1 MGILSLL
8 LKKHFF
14 LFLIS
19 TENHMKDK
27 KKKTFAFLSKK
38 WLWPKPISELKI
50 STSNVTTE
58 AFQT

>member
-1 MGILSLL
+1 
-8 LKKHFF
+8 
-14 LFLIS
+14 
-19 TENHMKDK
+19 MKDK

-50 STSNVTTE
+50 TTSNVTTE